1 MKWEIP
7 FKIFRSNY
15 VKPVKRFQ
23 YIEIT
28 LRGMEMAV
36 TSATSFPMQ
45 TFDGLPRVLEELTC
59 LTIKK
64 VKSYQIL
71 CNSMTGPE
79 SNEECSLKNFQT
91 IPTISQNLPFFFFL
105 FCMKLLNCPMPKTDG
120 STNSC
125 EEHVLSFNEAWT
137 SWACKVK
144 SKRFMP
150 ACKCSFS
157 LGLAVLFGLLFS
169 KPNGIWSGLSVAISF
184 ATAREATFKVANV
197 KAQGTVLGT
206 VYGVLGCFL
215 FEKLLPIRFLLLFP
229 WFIFTSF
236 LRHGRMYGQGGGI
249 SAVIGAVLI
258 LGRKTLALLKNLL

>member
-7 FKIFRSNY
+7 FKFLGSNY
-15 VKPVKRFQ
+15 VKPVKKFQ
-23 YIEIT
+23 YLELP

-45 TFDGLPRVLEELTC
+45 TFDGLPRVLEEHTC

-71 CNSMTGPE
+71 CNSMTVPE
-79 SNEECSLKNFQT
+79 SNEEYSLKNFQT

-105 FCMKLLNCPMPKTDG
+105 FCMKLLNYRTPKTDG

-125 EEHVLSFNEAWT
+125 EEHVLSFKEACT
-137 SWACKVK
+137 SRACKVK

-150 ACKCSFS
+150 AFQCSFS

-169 KPNGIWSGLSVAISF
+169 KPNGIWSGLSAAISF
-184 ATAREATFKVANV
+184 ATAREATFKS
-197 KAQGTVLGT
+197 
-206 VYGVLGCFL
+206 C
-215 FEKLLPIRFLLLFP
+215 
-229 WFIFTSF
+229 
-236 LRHGRMYGQGGGI
+236 
-249 SAVIGAVLI
+249 
-258 LGRKTLALLKNLL
+258 